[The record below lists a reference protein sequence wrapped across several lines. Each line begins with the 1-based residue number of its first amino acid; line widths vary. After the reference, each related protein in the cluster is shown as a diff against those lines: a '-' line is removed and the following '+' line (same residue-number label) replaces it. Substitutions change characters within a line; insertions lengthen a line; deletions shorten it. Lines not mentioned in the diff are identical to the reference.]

1 MAKPKTVAKEVALFI
16 GSDPFNAMFVHEA
29 INRYAEFVMRLNPK
43 EHERSIVSLNLMQ
56 EIAQEWYD
64 ITQNN

>member
-1 MAKPKTVAKEVALFI
+1 
-16 GSDPFNAMFVHEA
+16 
-29 INRYAEFVMRLNPK
+29 MRLNPK